1 MSEELIYKVAW
12 EINIKQEEIM
22 EEIVDLKD
30 LMVDNNSKTD
40 ALLKILKEN
49 AVEMAKISVAPKEDY
64 NTWIISKLFSNSMQE
79 YKNEKLQLL
88 NKVGLTKFRSNY
100 LGPGTQRKLE
110 QILGAKE
117 EGVVRKRVVKRKPT
131 NNNIYG

>member
-30 LMVDNNSKTD
+30 LMVNNNIKTD

-49 AVEMAKISVAPKEDY
+49 AVEMAKISVALAPKDEPV
-64 NTWIISKLFSNSMQE
+64 K
-79 YKNEKLQLL
+79 
-88 NKVGLTKFRSNY
+88 R
-100 LGPGTQRKLE
+100 R
-110 QILGAKE
+110 
-117 EGVVRKRVVKRKPT
+117 VVRRRVVKRKPT
-131 NNNIYG
+131 DNNIYG

>member
-22 EEIVDLKD
+22 EEIVELKD

-49 AVEMAKISVAPKEDY
+49 AVEMAKISVALAPKED
-64 NTWIISKLFSNSMQE
+64 S
-79 YKNEKLQLL
+79 
-88 NKVGLTKFRSNY
+88 
-100 LGPGTQRKLE
+100 LE
-110 QILGAKE
+110 EPVKRR
-117 EGVVRKRVVKRKPT
+117 VVRRRVVKRKPT
-131 NNNIYG
+131 NIYG